1 MSKSLIAAA
10 AGLLVA
16 SMTTAMAADMR
27 MPVKA
32 PPVVDPPFSWTGFY
46 IGGNVGYSWGRARND
61 QTDTT
66 TTTSTTRLFRGT
78 TPPANEIIGPS
89 IFNEITGTFPLTTTT
104 AATTGTSSR
113 HDITGIVGG
122 AQAGYNWQVD
132 RFWVVGLEADL
143 QGSGERGSV
152 TVCTVTGCPAGSTI
166 GTADVRLRWFGTARA
181 RVGILP
187 IDKLMLY
194 GTGGL
199 AYGQLDVDYLSG
211 INGGSVAALGTRST
225 RVGYTVGAGVEG
237 AIDRHWSVKGEY
249 LYLDLGSVT
258 SALGTGAVTA
268 TPTVTTLITP
278 TGPTTVTTGTASTA
292 ASVRTRFFDH
302 IFRIGFNYRL

>member
-1 MSKSLIAAA
+1 MSKSLIAA

-46 IGGNVGYSWGRARND
+46 LGGNVGYSWGRARND

-66 TTTSTTRLFRGT
+66 TTTTTTRLFRGT

-89 IFNEITGTFPLTTTT
+89 IFNEVTGTFPLVATNT
-104 AATTGTSSR
+104 ATTGTSSR
-113 HDITGIVGG
+113 HDITGVIGG
-122 AQAGYNWQVD
+122 AQVGYNWQVD
-132 RFWVVGLEADL
+132 RFWVVGVEADI

-152 TVCTVTGCPAGSTI
+152 TVCTIGGCPAGSTV
-166 GTADVRLRWFGTARA
+166 GSADVRLRWFGTARA

-211 INGGSVAALGTRST
+211 INGGSIAAFGTRNT
-225 RVGYTVGAGVEG
+225 RVGYAVGAGVEG
-237 AIDRHWSVKGEY
+237 ALDRHWSVKGEY
-249 LYLDLGSVT
+249 LFMDLGTVSSSV
-258 SALGTGAVTA
+258 GTGAVTA
-268 TPTVTTLITP
+268 ITPVTTLFTP
-278 TGPTTVTTGTASTA
+278 TGPTTVTTGTSSTA
-292 ASVRTRFFDH
+292 ASVRTRFWDH